1 MTPRRFAYV
10 MEFDRMAEDINQ
22 PKPRSSTV
30 QGLENGYGPQRGSD
44 IEPLRRVVAA
54 ARERLEMGEG
64 EQVWWCETH
73 SGSRTITHVEC
84 DKALLDAPAYPS
96 ICRMVPARLF
106 LDKGD
111 E

>member
-1 MTPRRFAYV
+1 MSDPTLAEALEDMTQFLLLG
-10 MEFDRMAEDINQ
+10 
-22 PKPRSSTV
+22 
-30 QGLENGYGPQRGSD
+30 GLNEKD
-44 IEPLRRVVAA
+44 KLVLAA